1 MVCHLINPPTCEAGS
16 RVCSDFSAF
25 LFKLGFLYYITPA
38 TDPKQGSQG
47 PKGAIGPIWAQM
59 GPKWAHM
66 GPIWAPNGPTWG
78 PWGPYGPQMG
88 RGGRGQNAGRQES
101 NPCMSPCPPG
111 ERCVRVPA
119 RLIPGGRSSRV
130 RGGLDTNG
138 PRGAPSPPTEGGS
151 VPAHRGGLR
160 PRPRR
165 GAPSPPTEGGS
176 DPETA
181 QNKGPGT
188 FPTSRLD
195 SHRNFEPI

>member
-1 MVCHLINPPTCEAGS
+1 MFLRGCEQGNTDPRS
-16 RVCSDFSAF
+16 TPYHIYIYIYIWQFLVCSLAR
-25 LFKLGFLYYITPA
+25 KW
-38 TDPKQGSQG
+38 
-47 PKGAIGPIWAQM
+47 PIAHAQM

-151 VPAHRGGLR
+151 VPAHRRVGGAGPGPMGR
-160 PRPRR
+160 PMGRPCAHAMVGPLCFCLNGDKR
-165 GAPSPPTEGGS
+165 
-176 DPETA
+176 ETA
-181 QNKGPGT
+181 TWQ
-188 FPTSRLD
+188 F
-195 SHRNFEPI
+195 FIC